1 MTAFSAVIFYLLPS
15 SSSGLAGVYDRHV
28 YSDGVKWDLRD
39 SWVLSSDEITVFM
52 CAGFQTEWLSDR
64 ACKFPQVSP
73 LSLPPWCHGW
83 HCCCWVTTATWVL
96 YKKKKCA
103 QSRRNNTV
111 ILAAAASVT
120 CPRCPLQRCP
130 TRRVSITWWH
140 TTSCHTCA
148 ESKNSLTETQA
159 SLNVDSA
166 SV

>member
-15 SSSGLAGVYDRHV
+15 SSSGLTGVYDRHV

-96 YKKKKCA
+96 YKKKSVHRA
-103 QSRRNNTV
+103 DV
-111 ILAAAASVT
+111 ITRWFLL
-120 CPRCPLQRCP
+120 LQRASHAHAARYSAVQPGVCP
-130 TRRVSITWWH
+130 SH
-140 TTSCHTCA
+140 DD
-148 ESKNSLTETQA
+148 TQPHVIPV
-159 SLNVDSA
+159 LNPRTPWQKLRLL
-166 SV
+166 